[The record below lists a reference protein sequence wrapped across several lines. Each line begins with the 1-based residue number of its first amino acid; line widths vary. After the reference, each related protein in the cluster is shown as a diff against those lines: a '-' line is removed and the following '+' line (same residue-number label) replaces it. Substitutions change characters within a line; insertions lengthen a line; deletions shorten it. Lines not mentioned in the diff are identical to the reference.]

1 MFTNRFT
8 RANPGL
14 LIYLVDQSFSMTDP
28 WADGNSLAEQTA
40 LVINRCINETIQK
53 FTDISVGV
61 KESANVVIIGYGGIE
76 NSDTAYL
83 IQKGTIKE
91 LANKPLRIEEVNKKV
106 PDGAGGLVEIKYEMP
121 IWIEPKGVWGT
132 PMAKAFDMAYQIIDG
147 WVTKKQ
153 NRKTSPDANAGQP
166 ALDPVPI
173 VINITDGMPTDSID
187 DVKANANKIKSI
199 ACPDGNPLI
208 FNVHLKPNGGNE
220 IMFASENPNA
230 DEATELMYEISS
242 ELPEAF
248 VKDANTAGFEVKGGE
263 KTFLSNCKT
272 VEKFIAFLN
281 FGTNAGTGDANNP
294 G

>member
-1 MFTNRFT
+1 MYKNRFT

-14 LIYLVDQSFSMTDP
+14 LIYLVDQSYSMNDP

-76 NSDTAYL
+76 KSESAYL

-91 LANKPLRIEEVNKKV
+91 LADKPLRIETVNKKV
-106 PDGAGGLVEIKYEMP
+106 PDGAGGLVEVKFDMP

-132 PMAKAFDMAYQIIDG
+132 PMASAFDMAYQIIDG

-153 NRKTSPDANAGQP
+153 NRQTSPDAKAGQP
-166 ALDPVPI
+166 SMDPVPI
-173 VINITDGMPTDSID
+173 VINVTDGVPTDD
-187 DVKANANKIKSI
+187 KQEVRDNANKIKNIS
-199 ACPDGNPLI
+199 CPDGNPLI
-208 FNVHLKPNGGNE
+208 FNVHLSPASGTEIQFPSQKPSG
-220 IMFASENPNA
+220 
-230 DEATELMYEISS
+230 DEATELMYDLSS

-248 VKDANTAGFEVKGGE
+248 VSDAKGAGFDVNGGE
-263 KTFLSNCKT
+263 KTFISNCKT

-281 FGTNAGTGDANNP
+281 FGTNVGTDSNNP